1 MAKVVPIEII
11 ATKILE
17 IRGKRVMLDRDLAQ
31 LYGVATRRLNEQV
44 RRNRERFPEDFMFQ
58 LSKEE
63 VANLK
68 SQFATS
74 SWGGTRKLPYVFTEQ
89 GVAMLSSVLNSE
101 RAIKVNIQIMRAF
114 VKLKELLLT
123 HKDLAVKLEAL
134 ERKYVNH
141 DKKIKAIFDAL
152 QLKYQLKYSNE
163 VIYYGTD
170 KAYFF
175 QSIKL
180 PNDTLR
186 TRLGNCIDFSALF
199 ASILEA
205 LGINSVIA
213 LIPGH
218 AFVGWET
225 WKESAKFQFL
235 ETTAIEKMSFEDAFS
250 IGQKHMS
257 KGTYAKNPTLYDFPG
272 SPIFVQIKKMREKG
286 IMPIID
292 F

>member
-123 HKDLAVKLEAL
+123 HKDLAIKLEAL

-141 DKKIKAIFDAL
+141 DKKIKAIFDA
-152 QLKYQLKYSNE
+152 
-163 VIYYGTD
+163 
-170 KAYFF
+170 
-175 QSIKL
+175 
-180 PNDTLR
+180 
-186 TRLGNCIDFSALF
+186 
-199 ASILEA
+199 
-205 LGINSVIA
+205 
-213 LIPGH
+213 
-218 AFVGWET
+218 
-225 WKESAKFQFL
+225 
-235 ETTAIEKMSFEDAFS
+235 
-250 IGQKHMS
+250 
-257 KGTYAKNPTLYDFPG
+257 
-272 SPIFVQIKKMREKG
+272 IKKLLESKPVEQKRKIG
-286 IMPIID
+286 FHP
-292 F
+292 

>member
-123 HKDLAVKLEAL
+123 HKDLAIKLEAL

-141 DKKIKAIFDAL
+141 DKKIKAIFDA
-152 QLKYQLKYSNE
+152 
-163 VIYYGTD
+163 
-170 KAYFF
+170 
-175 QSIKL
+175 IKKL
-180 PNDTLR
+180 
-186 TRLGNCIDFSALF
+186 
-199 ASILEA
+199 
-205 LGINSVIA
+205 
-213 LIPGH
+213 
-218 AFVGWET
+218 
-225 WKESAKFQFL
+225 L
-235 ETTAIEKMSFEDAFS
+235 ET
-250 IGQKHMS
+250 
-257 KGTYAKNPTLYDFPG
+257 
-272 SPIFVQIKKMREKG
+272 KMREQKRRIG
-286 IMPIID
+286 
-292 F
+292 FHV